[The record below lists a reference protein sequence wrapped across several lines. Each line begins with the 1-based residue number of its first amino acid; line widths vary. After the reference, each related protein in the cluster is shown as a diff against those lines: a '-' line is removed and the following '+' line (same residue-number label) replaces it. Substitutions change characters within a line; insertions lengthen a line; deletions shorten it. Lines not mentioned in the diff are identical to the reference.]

1 MMRLRMAGLG
11 TGLALGFAGIIWHWD
26 WLVWAGVGVLGGVVA
41 LRFMKRED
49 VIHHE
54 YRRD

>member
-11 TGLALGFAGIIWHWD
+11 TGLVLGFAGIIWHWD
-26 WLVWAGVGVLGGVVA
+26 WLVWAGVGVLGSVVA
-41 LRFMKRED
+41 LRFMKRDD

-54 YRRD
+54 YPRD